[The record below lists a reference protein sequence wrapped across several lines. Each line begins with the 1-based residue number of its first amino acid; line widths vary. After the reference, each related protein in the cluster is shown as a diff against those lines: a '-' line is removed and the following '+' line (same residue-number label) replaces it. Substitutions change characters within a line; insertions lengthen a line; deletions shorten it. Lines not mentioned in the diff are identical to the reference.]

1 MKPKPRALAP
11 WVRERRN
18 RWLLLGLVATGALAA
33 VVLFGLTGWLSGG
46 SDTRRDAVAAYI
58 EEVNA
63 TQRAFAIERQRA
75 SRVYERART
84 NPRGLAVNLADL
96 DRSAKELR
104 RFDVR
109 MRALEPPPDAR
120 SLDRKLVALTA
131 AEAGFAA
138 DVARL
143 GRFLRL
149 LSIERSRV
157 ALASRA
163 LRSELAAAG
172 NTGEQAAAFDRFWT
186 YPGAAA
192 ARGSHRF
199 GALARGK
206 PPGRLCGQDGCSS
219 ASFRDRGGR
228 RRKRRR
234 APCDHRF

>member
-1 MKPKPRALAP
+1 M
-11 WVRERRN
+11 
-18 RWLLLGLVATGALAA
+18 
-33 VVLFGLTGWLSGG
+33 
-46 SDTRRDAVAAYI
+46 AAYI

-163 LRSELAAAG
+163 LRSELAAAR

-186 YPGAAA
+186 DLATVGRP
-192 ARGSHRF
+192 
-199 GALARGK
+199 LARGPVPTSLK
-206 PPGRLCGQDGCSS
+206 PIKAQELGRLAALTAS
-219 ASFRDRGGR
+219 ARSLAASLRAGSAAKTAAQARVFAIAAGGGGNAVE
-228 RRKRRR
+228 RR
-234 APCDHRF
+234 AIIAFDGEARRINVLRRAVANEHARLERVLQ